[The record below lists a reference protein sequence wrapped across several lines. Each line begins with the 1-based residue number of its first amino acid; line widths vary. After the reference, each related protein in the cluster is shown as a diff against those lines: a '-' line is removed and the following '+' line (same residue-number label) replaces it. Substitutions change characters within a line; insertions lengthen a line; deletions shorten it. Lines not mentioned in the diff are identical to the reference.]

1 MTSYNNGDM
10 SDPCV
15 WCPNGWC
22 IGDPEHEQT
31 QCESSYHL
39 VNQKLPEV
47 ISDCMKPADPNVDI
61 EDMYPALQCADVK
74 KYAIGRCSEPACLSS
89 PHFCT
94 YLFHFMY
101 HNIPNRF
108 LLPVYKYLRSV
119 FLNNN
124 KALEIHF
131 RSETLPMHTSCY

>member
-1 MTSYNNGDM
+1 MTSYNIGDV

-31 QCESSYHL
+31 QCESSSNL

-74 KYAIGRCSEPACLSS
+74 KYAIGR
-89 PHFCT
+89 
-94 YLFHFMY
+94 
-101 HNIPNRF
+101 
-108 LLPVYKYLRSV
+108 LLLKKSGYQFYGT
-119 FLNNN
+119 
-124 KALEIHF
+124 IHMNV
-131 RSETLPMHTSCY
+131 SGVP